1 MTAGEKLRTIRESL
15 GLSIRMVEAA
25 SAQLAAKYNNP
36 DYSISLSRLSDI
48 ETKGI
53 VPNIYRL
60 YSLAVIYR
68 QDFQELVQLFEV
80 NLKNVP
86 DDIGLV
92 KIPVTQR
99 STVLSS
105 LRELDIPVRIDPGF
119 DESSST
125 TLGRMIVKWGTV
137 PLAYLKRF
145 TDRSYSYAFIGT
157 EDWTMYPLIMP
168 GSFVQIDES
177 KRKVAEGGWRSEYE
191 RPIYLVETRQGH
203 TCCWCELNG
212 SMLTLKPHPM
222 SPAKTRILRD
232 GIDAE
237 VIGQVVGVAMRL
249 DGWSVT
255 PPKD

>member
-1 MTAGEKLRTIRESL
+1 
-15 GLSIRMVEAA
+15 
-25 SAQLAAKYNNP
+25 
-36 DYSISLSRLSDI
+36 
-48 ETKGI
+48 
-53 VPNIYRL
+53 
-60 YSLAVIYR
+60 
-68 QDFQELVQLFEV
+68 
-80 NLKNVP
+80 
-86 DDIGLV
+86 
-92 KIPVTQR
+92 
-99 STVLSS
+99 
-105 LRELDIPVRIDPGF
+105 
-119 DESSST
+119 
-125 TLGRMIVKWGTV
+125 
-137 PLAYLKRF
+137 
-145 TDRSYSYAFIGT
+145 
-157 EDWTMYPLIMP
+157 MYPLIMP

>member
-1 MTAGEKLRTIRESL
+1 MTAGEKLRTIREGL

-25 SAQLAAKYNNP
+25 SSELAAKYNNP
-36 DYSISLSRLSDI
+36 DYLISLSRLSDI

-60 YSLAVIYR
+60 YALAVIYR
-68 QDFQELVQLFEV
+68 QEFQELVQSFGV
-80 NLKNVP
+80 NLKNIP
-86 DDIGLV
+86 DDIGLL
-92 KIPVTQR
+92 KIPVTHR

-105 LRELDIPVRIDPGF
+105 LRELEIPIRIDPAF

-145 TDRSYSYAFIGT
+145 TDRTYSYAFVGT

-191 RPIYLVETRQGH
+191 RPIYLVESRQGH

-212 SMLTLKPHPM
+212 PMLTLKPHPM
-222 SPAKTRILRD
+222 SPEKTRILRD
-232 GIDAE
+232 GIEAE

-255 PPKD
+255 PPRD